1 MIGGNPP
8 DGISACACGG
18 IAPAGIKLIALLI
31 VGIMTPGCV
40 RNTTKNVPAYP
51 YPIMFCAETT

>member
-51 YPIMFCAETT
+51 